1 VSFDDDSQVWR
12 EQVTV
17 YLPNIISVSRF
28 FFAPII
34 IWLIVSENLTG
45 AFIVFLIAGLT
56 DALDGFIARR
66 FNMLTELGAY
76 LDPIADKALLMSTFV
91 TLGYF
96 NYLPAWLAITVV
108 SRDVLIIGA
117 VMLSWLMGRA
127 MEVKPLRISK
137 FNTVMQIT
145 VAVLVL
151 AESGLQLGLHD
162 YVVVTSWVT
171 GATTIASAVMYL
183 VVWLRFM
190 ASYDINSSKQTA
202 VDDRKTTATDGTHQK
217 NDHHANASF

>member
-1 VSFDDDSQVWR
+1 M
-12 EQVTV
+12 

-34 IWLIVSENLTG
+34 IWLIVSENLIG
-45 AFIVFLIAGLT
+45 ALIVFLIAGLT

-66 FNMLTELGAY
+66 YDMLTELGAY

-151 AESGLQLGLHD
+151 AESGLKLGLRD
-162 YVVVTSWVT
+162 YVVITSWVT
-171 GATTIASAVMYL
+171 GATTVASAVMYL

-190 ASYDINSSKQTA
+190 ASYDINRGTQTN
-202 VDDRKTTATDGTHQK
+202 VDDRKQTANDAPPQKTDHK
-217 NDHHANASF
+217 AEAPF

>member
-1 VSFDDDSQVWR
+1 
-12 EQVTV
+12 V

-34 IWLIVSENLTG
+34 IWLIVSENLIG
-45 AFIVFLIAGLT
+45 AFIIFLIAGLT

-66 FNMLTELGAY
+66 YNMLTELGAY

-151 AESGLQLGLHD
+151 AESGLKLGLHN
-162 YVVVTSWVT
+162 YVVVTSWIT
-171 GATTIASAVMYL
+171 GATTVASAVMYL

-190 ASYDINSSKQTA
+190 ASYDINVNKQTA
-202 VDDRKTTATDGTHQK
+202 VDDRSQTAEDGRKQSTVDGTHQK
-217 NDHHANASF
+217 TDHHAGASF

>member
-1 VSFDDDSQVWR
+1 
-12 EQVTV
+12 
-17 YLPNIISVSRF
+17 
-28 FFAPII
+28 
-34 IWLIVSENLTG
+34 
-45 AFIVFLIAGLT
+45 
-56 DALDGFIARR
+56 
-66 FNMLTELGAY
+66 
-76 LDPIADKALLMSTFV
+76 MSTFV

-151 AESGLQLGLHD
+151 AESGLKLGLHN
-162 YVVVTSWVT
+162 YVVVTSWIAGT
-171 GATTIASAVMYL
+171 TTIVSAVMYL

-190 ASYDINSSKQTA
+190 ASYDINSGTQTALDNLKQTA
-202 VDDRKTTATDGTHQK
+202 MDGRKESTTDDPHQK
-217 NDHHANASF
+217 TDQHANAPF

>member
-1 VSFDDDSQVWR
+1 
-12 EQVTV
+12 
-17 YLPNIISVSRF
+17 L

-34 IWLIVSENLTG
+34 IWLIVSENLIG
-45 AFIVFLIAGLT
+45 ALIIFLIAGLT

-66 FNMLTELGAY
+66 YNMLTELGAY

-127 MEVKPLRISK
+127 MEVKPLWISK

-151 AESGLQLGLHD
+151 AESGLNLGLHN
-162 YVVVTSWVT
+162 YVVVMSWGT
-171 GATTIASAVMYL
+171 GATTIASAAMYL

-190 ASYDINSSKQTA
+190 ASYDINGSKQTA
-202 VDDRKTTATDGTHQK
+202 VDNRNQTAMDNHKQSGLDGQHQK
-217 NDHHANASF
+217 TDHQANAPF